1 MLSSRTYFRSTN
13 CCRLGIRQL
22 FGTQITSKSMVS
34 KIPSPRT
41 LKKFLDEYIIGQETG
56 KKVLSVAVYNHYLRI
71 NDKLA
76 KEKLAKERQVLEAN
90 IKAEEAKRLK
100 QLQEENNNKDKYDF
114 DEDLVPRSEAQA
126 GLRNI
131 QRQLENLRQNNK
143 SSGGSGLDSNSFDN
157 NNINNDDDD
166 DDLQLSKSNVLVIGP
181 SGSGKTLLAT
191 TLAKVLDV
199 PIAITDCTQ
208 LTQAGYIGEDVEV
221 CIERLLVNA
230 DYDVAKAERGIIV
243 LDEIDKL
250 AKPAASIGTKDVSGE
265 GVQQSLLKII
275 EGHKVEI
282 VVQRPVKVSTDEK
295 DNKKTVKKDESFIV
309 DTSNI
314 LFMIMGAF
322 VGLDKH
328 VAQRINKMKSQS
340 KSASETSEDKKNED
354 EEIKNLRFS
363 NKIQEI
369 ELPNGKR
376 VSALNL
382 ATPTDLV
389 SFGLIPELIGR
400 VPIITALEPLQQ
412 DDLYHIL
419 KEPKNALLDQ
429 YEYIFKQFGVRLCVT
444 EKALKRVAQ
453 FALKEGTGARGLR
466 GIMERVLLNVNY
478 DCPESGIHYVL
489 INEATVNSLQ
499 QTEYSLASHVNAKYY
514 SRGQRDDLIKDV
526 YEEDEKLGKI
536 LDKEFG
542 RTPTLQKALN

>member
-1 MLSSRTYFRSTN
+1 MLPLRSHTLIRAYSVATSSVVTRN
-13 CCRLGIRQL
+13 LVN
-22 FGTQITSKSMVS
+22 SKLS
-34 KIPSPRT
+34 KIPTPRA
-41 LKKFLDEYIIGQETG
+41 LKGFLDEYIIGQDTG

-76 KEKLAKERQVLEAN
+76 KEELAKERQALELNA
-90 IKAEEAKRLK
+90 KAEEERRLRELRDANEK
-100 QLQEENNNKDKYDF
+100 KDKYDF
-114 DEDLVPRSEAQA
+114 DEELVPRSEAEA
-126 GLRNI
+126 GLKNI
-131 QRQLENLRQNNK
+131 QRQLEDFKLYQK
-143 SSGGSGLDSNSFDN
+143 DGLTY
-157 NNINNDDDD
+157 DDE
-166 DDLQLSKSNVLVIGP
+166 DLQLSKSNVLVVGP

-199 PIAITDCTQ
+199 PIAISDCTQ
-208 LTQAGYIGEDVEV
+208 LTQAGYIGEDVEI
-221 CIERLLVNA
+221 CIQRLLVNA
-230 DYDVAKAERGIIV
+230 NFDVAKAERGIIV

-275 EGHKVEI
+275 EGHKVE
-282 VVQRPVKVSTDEK
+282 VVVKRPVKETTDDK
-295 DNKKTVKKDESFIV
+295 SNKQVAKKDESFVI

-328 VAQRINKMKSQS
+328 VAKRIKKLRNHNKQE
-340 KSASETSEDKKNED
+340 SETSDEKKKED
-354 EEIKNLRFS
+354 EESNNFRFS
-363 NKIQEI
+363 NTIEEI
-369 ELPNGKR
+369 ELPNGKK

-389 SFGLIPELIGR
+389 SFGLIPELVGR
-400 VPIITALEPLQQ
+400 VPIITALEPLQR

-429 YEYIFKQFGVRLCVT
+429 YEYIFKQFGIRLCVT
-444 EKALKRVAQ
+444 EKALKKVAQ

-466 GIMERVLLNVNY
+466 GIMERILLNVNY
-478 DCPESGIHYVL
+478 DCPESGIKYVL
-489 INEATVNSLQ
+489 ITEATVDSLQ
-499 QTEYSLASHVNAKYY
+499 QTEYSLASHVDAKYY

-526 YEEDEKLGKI
+526 YEEDKNLGII

-542 RTPTLQKALN
+542 RTPTLLKSFKHSKNI

>member
-1 MLSSRTYFRSTN
+1 MDIIAQLANLLSTKTF
-13 CCRLGIRQL
+13 
-22 FGTQITSKSMVS
+22 FGTHPIHRSKIP
-34 KIPSPRT
+34 KIPSPRA
-41 LKKFLDEYIIGQETG
+41 LKRFLDEYIIGQDTG

-71 NDKLA
+71 NDKLT
-76 KEKLAKERQVLEAN
+76 KEELAKERKVLELNA
-90 IKAEEAKRLK
+90 KAEQANKLK
-100 QLQEENNNKDKYDF
+100 QLQKENDNKDKFDF
-114 DEDLVPRSEAQA
+114 DEELVSRSEAEA
-126 GLRNI
+126 GLKNI
-131 QRQLENLRQNNK
+131 QRQLENLK
-143 SSGGSGLDSNSFDN
+143 STTNPSLSSDKF
-157 NNINNDDDD
+157 DD

-230 DYDVAKAERGIIV
+230 DFDVAKAEKGIIV

-282 VVQRPVKVSTDEK
+282 VVQRPVKVSTD
-295 DNKKTVKKDESFIV
+295 DNNNKKTVKKDESFIV

-328 VAQRINKMKSQS
+328 VAQRINKLKRQN
-340 KSASETSEDKKNED
+340 KPVSETLKDSKKDDED

-369 ELPNGKR
+369 ELPNGKK
-376 VSALNL
+376 VSAFNL
-382 ATPTDLV
+382 TTPTDLV
-389 SFGLIPELIGR
+389 SFGLIPELVGR
-400 VPIITALEPLQQ
+400 VPIITALEPLQKS
-412 DDLYHIL
+412 DLYHIL

-444 EKALKRVAQ
+444 EKALKKVAQ

-478 DCPESGIHYVL
+478 DCPESGIKYVL
-489 INEATVNSLQ
+489 INEETVNSLQ

-514 SRGQRDDLIKDV
+514 SRGQRDDLIRDV
-526 YEEDEKLGKI
+526 YKEDE
-536 LDKEFG
+536 
-542 RTPTLQKALN
+542 TLVFIA

>member
-1 MLSSRTYFRSTN
+1 MLPLRSHTLIRAYNVAASSVATRN
-13 CCRLGIRQL
+13 LVN
-22 FGTQITSKSMVS
+22 SKLS
-34 KIPSPRT
+34 KIPTPRA
-41 LKKFLDEYIIGQETG
+41 LKGFLDEYIIGQDTG

-76 KEKLAKERQVLEAN
+76 KEELAKERQALELNA
-90 IKAEEAKRLK
+90 KAEEERRLRELRDANEK
-100 QLQEENNNKDKYDF
+100 KDKYDF
-114 DEDLVPRSEAQA
+114 DEELVPRSEAEA
-126 GLRNI
+126 GLKNI
-131 QRQLENLRQNNK
+131 QRQLEDFKLYQK
-143 SSGGSGLDSNSFDN
+143 DGLNY
-157 NNINNDDDD
+157 DDE
-166 DDLQLSKSNVLVIGP
+166 DLQLSKSNVLVVGP

-199 PIAITDCTQ
+199 PIAISDCTQ
-208 LTQAGYIGEDVEV
+208 LTQAGYIGEDVEI
-221 CIERLLVNA
+221 CIQRLLVNA
-230 DYDVAKAERGIIV
+230 NFDVAKAERGIIV

-275 EGHKVEI
+275 EGHKVE
-282 VVQRPVKVSTDEK
+282 VVVKRPVKETTDDKSNKQVS
-295 DNKKTVKKDESFIV
+295 KKDESFVI

-328 VAQRINKMKSQS
+328 VAKRIKKLRNHNKQE
-340 KSASETSEDKKNED
+340 SETSDEMKKED
-354 EEIKNLRFS
+354 EEINNFRFS
-363 NKIQEI
+363 NTIEEI
-369 ELPNGKR
+369 ELPNGKK

-389 SFGLIPELIGR
+389 SFGLIPELVGR
-400 VPIITALEPLQQ
+400 VPIITALEPLQR

-429 YEYIFKQFGVRLCVT
+429 YEYIFKQFGIRLCVT
-444 EKALKRVAQ
+444 EKALKKVAQ

-466 GIMERVLLNVNY
+466 GIMERILLNVNY
-478 DCPESGIHYVL
+478 DCPESGIKYVL
-489 INEATVNSLQ
+489 ITEATVDSLQ
-499 QTEYSLASHVNAKYY
+499 QTEYSLASHVDAKYY

-526 YEEDEKLGKI
+526 YEEDKNLGII

-542 RTPTLQKALN
+542 RTPTLLKSLKHSKNI

>member
-1 MLSSRTYFRSTN
+1 MIILYRSRLPLANCYRLSAKTF
-13 CCRLGIRQL
+13 
-22 FGTQITSKSMVS
+22 FGTHLIHRSKIP
-34 KIPSPRT
+34 KIPSPRA
-41 LKKFLDEYIIGQETG
+41 LKRFLDEYVIGQDAG

-71 NDKLA
+71 NDKLT
-76 KEKLAKERQVLEAN
+76 KEELAKERKVLELNA
-90 IKAEEAKRLK
+90 KAEQANKLK
-100 QLQEENNNKDKYDF
+100 QLQKENDNKDKFDF
-114 DEDLVPRSEAQA
+114 DEELVPRSEAEA
-126 GLRNI
+126 GLKNI
-131 QRQLENLRQNNK
+131 QQQLENLK
-143 SSGGSGLDSNSFDN
+143 SITNPNLSSDKF
-157 NNINNDDDD
+157 DD

-230 DYDVAKAERGIIV
+230 DFDVAKAERGIIV

-282 VVQRPVKVSTDEK
+282 VVQRPVKVSTD
-295 DNKKTVKKDESFIV
+295 DNNNKKTVKKDETFIV

-328 VAQRINKMKSQS
+328 VAQRINKLKRQN
-340 KSASETSEDKKNED
+340 KPVSETLKNSKKDDED

-369 ELPNGKR
+369 ELPNGKK
-376 VSALNL
+376 VSAFNL
-382 ATPTDLV
+382 TTPTDLV
-389 SFGLIPELIGR
+389 SFGLIPELVGR
-400 VPIITALEPLQQ
+400 VPIITALEPLQKS
-412 DDLYHIL
+412 DLYHIL

-444 EKALKRVAQ
+444 EKALKKVAQ

-478 DCPESGIHYVL
+478 DCPESGIKYVL
-489 INEATVNSLQ
+489 INEETVNSLQ

-514 SRGQRDDLIKDV
+514 SRGQRDDLIRDV
-526 YEEDEKLGKI
+526 YKEDETLGKV
-536 LDKEFG
+536 LDKEFR
-542 RTPTLQKALN
+542 RTPTIQKHQMA

>member
-1 MLSSRTYFRSTN
+1 MLLSIRGVLISRSYGPIVRSLTN
-13 CCRLGIRQL
+13 RHLSQSAGS
-22 FGTQITSKSMVS
+22 T
-34 KIPSPRT
+34 KIPSPRA
-41 LKKFLDEYIIGQETG
+41 LKSFLDEYIIGQDTG

-76 KEKLAKERQVLEAN
+76 KEELVKEREALELNA
-90 IKAEEAKRLK
+90 KAEEERRLR
-100 QLQEENNNKDKYDF
+100 EMEAANERRDKYDF
-114 DEDLVPRSEAQA
+114 EDDLVPHSEAEA
-126 GLRNI
+126 GL
-131 QRQLENLRQNNK
+131 
-143 SSGGSGLDSNSFDN
+143 
-157 NNINNDDDD
+157 NNIKQQLANIKLPNKNSMGKDDE
-166 DDLQLSKSNVLVIGP
+166 DLQLSKSNVLVVGP

-230 DYDVAKAERGIIV
+230 NFDIAKAERGIIV

-275 EGHKVEI
+275 EGHKVE
-282 VVQRPVKVSTDEK
+282 VVVKRPVKESTDDK
-295 DNKKTVKKDESFIV
+295 SNKKTVKKDESFVI

-328 VAQRINKMKSQS
+328 VAQRINKLKNQNNDDDNDV
-340 KSASETSEDKKNED
+340 KNDKDKD
-354 EEIKNLRFS
+354 IKNLRFS
-363 NKIQEI
+363 NSIEEI
-369 ELPNGKR
+369 DLPNGKK

-389 SFGLIPELIGR
+389 SFGLIPELVGR
-400 VPIITALEPLQQ
+400 VPIITALEPLQR

-429 YEYIFKQFGVRLCVT
+429 YEYIFRQFGVRLCVT
-444 EKALKRVAQ
+444 EKALKKVAQ

-466 GIMERVLLNVNY
+466 GIMERILLNVNY
-478 DCPESGIHYVL
+478 DCPESGIQYVL
-489 INEATVNSLQ
+489 VNEATVDSLQ

-514 SRGQRDDLIKDV
+514 SRGQRDDLIRDV
-526 YEEDEKLGKI
+526 FLEDKSLGMV

-542 RTPTLQKALN
+542 RTPTIRKNIDIKN

>member
-1 MLSSRTYFRSTN
+1 MILS
-13 CCRLGIRQL
+13 CRNRLPFARCYNLSAKRL
-22 FGTQITSKSMVS
+22 FGTQNTNRSKITQ
-34 KIPSPRT
+34 IPSPRT
-41 LKKFLDEYIIGQETG
+41 LKRFLDEYIIGQDTG

-76 KEKLAKERQVLEAN
+76 KEELAKEKKMLELNA
-90 IKAEEAKRLK
+90 KAEQAKKLK
-100 QLQEENNNKDKYDF
+100 QLQEENDSKDKFDF
-114 DEDLVPRSEAQA
+114 DEELVPRSEAEA
-126 GLRNI
+126 GLKNI
-131 QRQLENLRQNNK
+131 QRQLENFK
-143 SSGGSGLDSNSFDN
+143 STSNSILNSDKF
-157 NNINNDDDD
+157 DD

-230 DYDVAKAERGIIV
+230 DFDVAKAERGIIV

-282 VVQRPVKVSTDEK
+282 VVQRPVKVSTDDK
-295 DNKKTVKKDESFIV
+295 SNKKTVKKDESFIV

-328 VAQRINKMKSQS
+328 VAQRINKLKHQNNPDFDKS
-340 KSASETSEDKKNED
+340 ENTDKKSND

-369 ELPNGKR
+369 ELPNGKK
-376 VSALNL
+376 VSAFNL

-389 SFGLIPELIGR
+389 SFGLIPELVGR
-400 VPIITALEPLQQ
+400 VPIITALDPLQK
-412 DDLYHIL
+412 DDLYNIL

-444 EKALKRVAQ
+444 EKALKKIAQ

-478 DCPESGIHYVL
+478 DCPESGIKYVL

-514 SRGQRDDLIKDV
+514 SRGQRDDLIRDV
-526 YEEDEKLGKI
+526 YEEDEALGKI

-542 RTPTLQKALN
+542 RTPTLQKH

>member
-1 MLSSRTYFRSTN
+1 MIILYRSRLPLANCYRLSAKTF
-13 CCRLGIRQL
+13 
-22 FGTQITSKSMVS
+22 FGTHLIHRSKIP
-34 KIPSPRT
+34 KIPSPRA
-41 LKKFLDEYIIGQETG
+41 LKRFLDEYIIGQDAG

-71 NDKLA
+71 NDKLT
-76 KEKLAKERQVLEAN
+76 KEELAKERKVLELNA
-90 IKAEEAKRLK
+90 KAEQANKLK
-100 QLQEENNNKDKYDF
+100 QLQKENDNKDKFDF
-114 DEDLVPRSEAQA
+114 DEELVPRSEAEA
-126 GLRNI
+126 GLKNI
-131 QRQLENLRQNNK
+131 QQQLENLK
-143 SSGGSGLDSNSFDN
+143 SITNPNLSSDKF
-157 NNINNDDDD
+157 DD

-230 DYDVAKAERGIIV
+230 DFDVAKAERGIIV

-282 VVQRPVKVSTDEK
+282 VVQRPVKVSTD
-295 DNKKTVKKDESFIV
+295 DNNNKKTVKKDETFIV

-328 VAQRINKMKSQS
+328 VAQRINKLKRQN
-340 KSASETSEDKKNED
+340 KPVSETLKNSKKDDED

-369 ELPNGKR
+369 ELSNGKK
-376 VSALNL
+376 VSAFNL
-382 ATPTDLV
+382 TTPTDLV
-389 SFGLIPELIGR
+389 SFGLIPELVGR
-400 VPIITALEPLQQ
+400 VPIITALEPLQKS
-412 DDLYHIL
+412 DLYHIL

-444 EKALKRVAQ
+444 EKALKKVAQ

-478 DCPESGIHYVL
+478 DCPESGIKYVL
-489 INEATVNSLQ
+489 INEETVNSLQ

-514 SRGQRDDLIKDV
+514 SRGQRDDLIRDV
-526 YEEDEKLGKI
+526 YKEDETLGKV
-536 LDKEFG
+536 LDKEFR
-542 RTPTLQKALN
+542 RTPTIQKH

>member
-1 MLSSRTYFRSTN
+1 MLKSASQNFFRAYSSRIGRYAATASGKLAQS
-13 CCRLGIRQL
+13 RL
-22 FGTQITSKSMVS
+22 SN
-34 KIPSPRT
+34 IPTPKA
-41 LKKFLDEYIIGQETG
+41 LKKFLDEYIVGQEIG

-71 NDKLA
+71 NDKQKKGELQRQRELMEREKIADDKDEPIFSGNSESKAGWRNLQRQFNLA
-76 KEKLAKERQVLEAN
+76 GREV
-90 IKAEEAKRLK
+90 
-100 QLQEENNNKDKYDF
+100 
-114 DEDLVPRSEAQA
+114 DEDLE
-126 GLRNI
+126 
-131 QRQLENLRQNNK
+131 
-143 SSGGSGLDSNSFDN
+143 
-157 NNINNDDDD
+157 
-166 DDLQLSKSNVLVIGP
+166 LSKSNVLVVGP

-191 TLAKVLDV
+191 TLAKILNV

-230 DYDVAKAERGIIV
+230 EFDVARAEKGIIV

-282 VVQRPVKVSTDEK
+282 TVKRPVKHDIDGQKNQT
-295 DNKKTVKKDESFIV
+295 TTKKDEVFVV

-328 VAQRINKMKSQS
+328 IVKRIEDMKKIQKAGESVESSNS
-340 KSASETSEDKKNED
+340 KEVEKERAKKF
-354 EEIKNLRFS
+354 RFS
-363 NKIQEI
+363 NTLEQVD
-369 ELPNGKR
+369 LDNGKK
-376 VSALNL
+376 VCALDL
-382 ATPTDLV
+382 TTPTDLV

-400 VPIITALEPLQQ
+400 VPIITALQPLQR
-412 DDLYHIL
+412 DDLFHIL

-444 EKALKRVAQ
+444 QKALKKVAQ

-466 GIMERVLLNVNY
+466 GIMERLLLNVNY
-478 DCPESGIHYVL
+478 DCPGSNIAYVL
-489 INEATVNSLQ
+489 IDEATVDSLQ
-499 QTEYSLASHVNAKYY
+499 ETEHSLASQVDVKYY
-514 SRGQRDDLIKDV
+514 SGDEKDSLIRDV
-526 YEEDEKLGKI
+526 SEEDKKLGAM
-536 LDKEFG
+536 LEKELG
-542 RTPTLQKALN
+542 HSANIHTPTIPKRSLT